1 VIGIKIAYT
10 LSIDSDFMDSFMLL
24 GAINSLIHAEDTDS
38 KMESAMNE
46 NEIIEISLLL
56 SKAHLRLLED
66 LADAKKCSLAEAV
79 RLLLKQSSKLR

>member
-1 VIGIKIAYT
+1 
-10 LSIDSDFMDSFMLL
+10 
-24 GAINSLIHAEDTDS
+24 
-38 KMESAMNE
+38 MNE